1 MLSEARIARKDYAS
15 ADMMDP
21 AGSLNNLNGTQSLK
35 YVERSDKTSSGYPFN
50 PICGGGAGATVTV
63 SASPSRQTSAQ
74 LECKQFTC
82 DISNGLGRN
91 ATTRDPSKAVS
102 LSMGFYMGEVNSK
115 AAGTGFGCQQ
125 QEQQSCVSSAENDF
139 FLLEE
144 SLANLNRDAETEA
157 SFLNAET
164 TDSPARGQD
173 FSTMGKSD
181 FPSEQEAF
189 SHIGV
194 SDPNGTSRLFSDDQ
208 NSFDIFPE
216 LNLQT
221 DSPGRITGGSPWNL
235 ETFCDD
241 EDDEGVGLSPLQI
254 DNAISEAG
262 GLSEACRGLVGNNN
276 FEVKNIECQDSQ
288 MPSTSAE
295 LPQVK
300 REKEGYIE
308 LVTPGVIKQEQLNR
322 GFCQASSSEF
332 DTPATISVHGVST
345 SGGQSYCYG
354 VDSSPCSQHQD
365 QKPIFTFI
373 PPFTTIGNNR
383 SRCQGSSDNSSL
395 SPLTTGSYTGL
406 SGFISSSTGTAM
418 KINSNSPPSGTSPS
432 PGPPAKV
439 CLVCSDEAS
448 GCHYGVLTCG
458 SCKVF
463 FKRAVEGQ
471 HNYLC
476 AGRNDCIIDK
486 IRRKNC
492 PACRFR
498 KCLQAGMNL
507 DARKSKK
514 KMKGIQQPN
523 EQSVA
528 KPASEST
535 TNKALLPTSLPQ
547 LTPTIINLLEVIEP
561 DVIYAGYDST
571 SPDSSSRLMSAM
583 NTLGGRQVVAAVKW
597 AKTLPGFRNLPLDDQ
612 MSLIQY
618 SWMFLMTFGLGW
630 RSYKQSNGAMLCYA
644 PDLVITDER
653 MQLPY
658 MMEHCHYLIKIA
670 QAFAQLQITFEEY
683 LCMKALLLLST
694 VPKEGLKSQAVF
706 EEIRMTYIKELGKAI
721 VQKERSSTQN
731 WQRFFQ
737 LTKLLDSM
745 HDVVTKVL
753 NVCFQN
759 FLDRSR
765 CVDYPEMLQ
774 ELITNQLPRIR
785 SGNVRPLLF
794 HQK

>member
-1 MLSEARIARKDYAS
+1 MQFESRQYYAP
-15 ADMMDP
+15 AEMMDP
-21 AGSLNNLNGTQSLK
+21 AGSVNSVNGTHTLK
-35 YVERSDKTSSGYPFN
+35 YIEHSDKTSPGYHFSS
-50 PICGGGAGATVTV
+50 ICGGGVGATVTV
-63 SASPSRQTSAQ
+63 SASPTRPLSTQQ
-74 LECKQFTC
+74 EPKQFVAR
-82 DISNGLGRN
+82 DISNGPGRN
-91 ATTRDPSKAVS
+91 ASARDPSKAVS
-102 LSMGFYMGEVNSK
+102 LSLGFCVGEVNSE
-115 AAGTGFGCQQ
+115 AASTDLGCQQ
-125 QEQQSCVSSAENDF
+125 QGQPLVSNAETDF

-144 SLANLNRDAETEA
+144 SLANLNRDAETD
-157 SFLNAET
+157 SSLLNTET
-164 TDSPARGQD
+164 TSSLVRAQD

-181 FPSEQEAF
+181 FPLEPATFTHF
-189 SHIGV
+189 SD
-194 SDPNGTSRLFSDDQ
+194 SDTNGTSRMFSDDQ
-208 NSFDIFPE
+208 TSFGIFPE
-216 LNLQT
+216 VNLPT
-221 DSPGRITGGSPWNL
+221 DSPGRVTDGSPWNL

-241 EDDEGVGLSPLQI
+241 EDEDGALLSPLTI

-262 GLSEACRGLVGNNN
+262 GLTEECRGLLVNSSN
-276 FEVKNIECQDSQ
+276 FDMKNKECHDSQ
-288 MPSTSAE
+288 MASTSAE
-295 LPQVK
+295 LRQVK
-300 REKEGYIE
+300 RENESYIE
-308 LVTPGVIKQEQLNR
+308 LITPGAIKQERLSR
-322 GFCQASSSEF
+322 GFCQESSSGS
-332 DTPATISVHGVST
+332 DTPATISVHGLST
-345 SGGQSYCYG
+345 SSGQSYHYG

-373 PPFTTIGNNR
+373 PPLNIGNSWN
-383 SRCQGSSDNSSL
+383 RCQGSSENSTV
-395 SPLTTGSYTGL
+395 SPLTTAGYTGVP
-406 SGFISSSTGTAM
+406 GFISSNTSSAVKSSSSSSPTGT
-418 KINSNSPPSGTSPS
+418 STS
-432 PGPPAKV
+432 PGPPVKV

-523 EQSVA
+523 EPPVV

-535 TNKALLPTSLPQ
+535 ANKALLPAALPQ

-561 DVIYAGYDST
+561 EVIYAGYDST
-571 SPDSSSRLMSAM
+571 SSDTSSRLMSAM
-583 NTLGGRQVVAAVKW
+583 NALGGRQVVAAVKW
-597 AKTLPGFRNLPLDDQ
+597 AKNLPGFRNLPLDDQ

-618 SWMFLMTFGLGW
+618 SWMFLTTFGLGW
-630 RSYKQSNGAMLCYA
+630 RSYKQCGGTMLCYA
-644 PDLVITDER
+644 PDLVINEER
-653 MQLPY
+653 MRMPY
-658 MMEHCHYLIKIA
+658 MMEHCHYLLKIS
-670 QAFAQLQITFEEY
+670 QAFAQLQITHEEY
-683 LCMKALLLLST
+683 LCMKALLLLSAI
-694 VPKEGLKSQAVF
+694 PKEGLKSQAVF
-706 EEIRMTYIKELGKAI
+706 DEIRMTYIKELGKAI

-745 HDVVTKVL
+745 HDVVTKL
-753 NVCFQN
+753 LTVCIQN

-765 CVDYPEMLQ
+765 CVEYPDMLQ
-774 ELITNQLPRIR
+774 ELITNQLPRITA
-785 SGNVRPLLF
+785 GNVKPLLF